1 MQGEYDPDKMFTL
14 YGHSTAGAATNI
26 EFVTVPEHGTLYQAT
41 SDGKN
46 SLSPDMD
53 SPIAV
58 GDVTTLVGGRF
69 YYVVTTDESNTGL
82 EDDWDSFTYYVID
95 ETTGMRSEE
104 MGTRVLDVTFV
115 ESAPV
120 VPDVATSMSGS
131 SVIVDLGQGVDP
143 EGNAVLP
150 LITSLPSSGKL
161 YQVDEDGVTKVCCH
175 AKVNV

>member
-1 MQGEYDPDKMFTL
+1 MAVHSFATL
-14 YGHSTAGAATNI
+14 GA
-26 EFVTVPEHGTLYQAT
+26 TVPSGAR
-41 SDGKN
+41 
-46 SLSPDMD
+46 
-53 SPIAV
+53 AA
-58 GDVTTLVGGRF
+58 GDF
-69 YYVVTTDESNTGL
+69 PA
-82 EDDWDSFTYYVID
+82 
-95 ETTGMRSEE
+95 E

-143 EGNAVLP
+143 EGNTVLP

-175 AKVNV
+175 AKVNVELILFN